1 MGFFSAFFGKKAA
14 EAAFLSTLS
23 GRARQSVANLSP
35 MAYRAILMEKEGRN
49 VELQGIDRTILDFLR
64 TLSPEELESLEC
76 SVKALKKAD
85 ALSESDQMNEA
96 AAAYKEAFE
105 HNPYNDLALMSY
117 GGALANTGDVHEGI
131 RWVEKALQVNP
142 DNDRARR
149 NLEGMRN
156 LIQDAS

>member
-23 GRARQSVANLSP
+23 GRERQSVANLSP

-64 TLSPEELESLEC
+64 KLSAEELESLEC

-85 ALSESDQMNEA
+85 ELSESDQMNEA

-117 GGALANTGDVHEGI
+117 GCALANTGDVHEGI

-156 LIQDAS
+156 LIQDTP